1 MLRSQGPVLR
11 PQGRVLRIQ
20 GLVLRIQEP
29 VLGFREP
36 VLGFREPVLSFRVAV
51 ESVVLVD
58 KPPAGRCHDAANTA
72 HGPRPGA
79 AWMLTRHRA
88 DTTQGTAPASCEH
101 RPLCGAEWVYFA
113 YSESMS
119 PA

>member
-1 MLRSQGPVLR
+1 MRSRV
-11 PQGRVLRIQ
+11 RVLRIQ

-36 VLGFREPVLSFRVAV
+36 VLSFRVAV

-58 KPPAGRCHDAANTA
+58 EPPAGRCHDAANTA

-88 DTTQGTAPASCEH
+88 DTKQVTAPASCEH

>member
-1 MLRSQGPVLR
+1 MLR

-36 VLGFREPVLSFRVAV
+36 VLSFRVAV

-58 KPPAGRCHDAANTA
+58 EPPPGRCHDDANTA
-72 HGPRPGA
+72 HGRDPAPRG
-79 AWMLTRHRA
+79 
-88 DTTQGTAPASCEH
+88 C
-101 RPLCGAEWVYFA
+101 
-113 YSESMS
+113 
-119 PA
+119 